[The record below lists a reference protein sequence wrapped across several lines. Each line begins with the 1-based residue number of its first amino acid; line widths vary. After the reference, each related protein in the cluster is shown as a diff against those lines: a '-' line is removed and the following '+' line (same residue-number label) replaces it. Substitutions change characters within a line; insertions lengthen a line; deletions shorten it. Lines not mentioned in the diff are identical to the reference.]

1 MGVYSVRK
9 ERKETSEDE
18 VGEREALPGN
28 EVGFMDLTFVSVRVK
43 ASTDCEGVCLQPPMF
58 LF

>member
-1 MGVYSVRK
+1 MRK

-43 ASTDCEGVCLQPPMF
+43 ASTDFEGVCLQPPTF